1 MYNHT
6 EGVYSQRNFQNIT
19 AEFCGKL
26 PSQSNPSD
34 CNREADRA
42 QEHCQNP
49 PPAQLTHLRREHE
62 GLHEPAHG
70 LHVIGELPH
79 HLHHHTVVKGGVG
92 VHVTDLCVAIL
103 EV

>member
-1 MYNHT
+1 MYNPT
-6 EGVYSQRNFQNIT
+6 EAAQFPKEFSERNCWILWRVTFPIQPLRVQPW
-19 AEFCGKL
+19 GR
-26 PSQSNPSD
+26 QSSAVVP
-34 CNREADRA
+34 APLAA
-42 QEHCQNP
+42 QH
-49 PPAQLTHLRREHE
+49 THLRSEHE

-79 HLHHHTVVKGGVG
+79 HLHHHAVVEGGVG